1 VVTTHRLA
9 FNGPAIRRGGQ
20 WVRFGLRSG
29 GLGLLLLAIAIS
41 TSCRGDKKGTLQDLN
56 NIDALKARFNRDAGK
71 PRIVLLL
78 SPT

>member
-1 VVTTHRLA
+1 MVTTHRVV
-9 FNGPAIRRGGQ
+9 FNGPAIRRVGH
-20 WVRFGLRSG
+20 RARYGLKSG
-29 GLGLLLLAIAIS
+29 VLGLLLLAVAIS
-41 TSCRGDKKGTLQDLN
+41 TGCSGDKKGTLQDLN